1 MQNTLRMP
9 STQVVEYQAP
19 KHGSYRPGQ
28 IREFEGLRGLLAL
41 WIVFVHA
48 VLFSGLIL
56 RTQAGLPGLVL
67 GKFFK
72 GQHGV
77 AVFIILS
84 GFVVSM
90 RLQRRQFSFGEFM
103 SSRFFRIYPLYLMS
117 LALAMVTVFLMPG
130 VLETGSWF
138 RNEYFAAMHSVSF
151 QERTHLHWHLLFHVL
166 LIQTAVPNAWFPEA
180 HWAIL
185 GPTWSL
191 SHEWQFYLIAPRLR
205 KVSNSPLGLIVV
217 AILVVAAARLAAR
230 LQLGLDWSLLATLP
244 LFLLGILTFRFHEQI
259 ASRPETTLAQATTPL
274 CGMAAFAIIADWK
287 AIPVVIWTMAYAAF
301 IAAERTGSSPL
312 GAFLSGLSRFLKNRV
327 FLWLGGISYPLYLLH
342 WPYMIIVLCV
352 ALKFRPDL
360 TSTQAFGMFAVSIPP
375 LLWLCHLVHRSVEMP
390 LVDFGKRFRKSIGQ
404 QADPMPQ
411 TAIRSA
417 STHLSE

>member
-9 STQVVEYQAP
+9 STQVVKYPAP
-19 KHGSYRPGQ
+19 SDGSHRPGQ

-56 RTQAGLPGLVL
+56 RTQTGLSGLVL

-90 RLQRRQFSFGEFM
+90 QLQRRQLSFGEFM
-103 SSRFFRIYPLYLMS
+103 GSRFFRIYPLYLMS

-138 RNEYFAAMHSVSF
+138 RNEHFAAMHSVSF
-151 QERTHLHWHLLFHVL
+151 QERTYLHWHLLFHVL
-166 LIQTAVPNAWFPEA
+166 LIQAAVPNAWFPEA

-205 KVSNSPLGLIVV
+205 KISNSPLGLIFV
-217 AILVVAAARLAAR
+217 AILVVAASRIAAR
-230 LQLGLDWSLLATLP
+230 LQLGLDWSLLSTLP
-244 LFLLGILTFRFHEQI
+244 LFLVGILTYRFHEQI
-259 ASRPETTLAQATTPL
+259 ASRPETTLAQASTPV
-274 CGMAAFAIIADWK
+274 CGLVAFAIIANWK
-287 AIPVVIWTMAYAAF
+287 VIPIVIWAIVYATV
-301 IAAERTGSSPL
+301 IATDRRCRSPF
-312 GAFLSGLSRFLKNRV
+312 GALFAGLSRFLKNRV
-327 FLWLGGISYPLYLLH
+327 FLWLGSISYPLYLLH
-342 WPYMIIVLCV
+342 WPYMIIVLSC
-352 ALKFRPDL
+352 ALKLRPDL
-360 TSTQAFGMFAVSIPP
+360 TSAQAFGMFAVSIPP
-375 LLWLCHLVHRSVEMP
+375 LLWLCHLVHRSVETP
-390 LVDFGKRFRKSIGQ
+390 LVGFGKRFRKSLGQ
-404 QADPMPQ
+404 QADAMPN
-411 TAIRSA
+411 TAQRSA
-417 STHLSE
+417 STHLSS